1 MCNNDDYNNVFA
13 ILCFFHNGKLH
24 LRIADNSKV
33 YIDII
38 DHDFL

>member
-1 MCNNDDYNNVFA
+1 MLIFLLFYD
-13 ILCFFHNGKLH
+13 LLSLFHNGKLH
-24 LRIADNSKV
+24 LYIADNSKV